1 MCPYTGQWVTFWS
14 QLLPGTVV
22 NGEMTDCQ
30 PNPVTHH
37 GLQNELAEL
46 RQASSN
52 KRANTLGS
60 LSSKV
65 APQNEGSEVV
75 GGQHGMYWR

>member
-1 MCPYTGQWVTFWS
+1 MVMLSLNYFQSMCLYTGQWVTFWS

-30 PNPVTHH
+30 PNPVTHR
-37 GLQNELAEL
+37 GLQNELAEP

-52 KRANTLGS
+52 KSKHPQVTQLQGGS
-60 LSSKV
+60 
-65 APQNEGSEVV
+65 AE
-75 GGQHGMYWR
+75 RRF